1 MRSACIDIGSNTT
14 RLLVAERDP
23 ARAGGLRE
31 LAVERV
37 FTAIGA
43 VAAADGTLPTGKIAE
58 VVDVVAAQ
66 VASARRHGT
75 VQIRAV
81 ATAAVRRA
89 PNRAALV
96 DALARAGVEL
106 DVLTGEEEAH
116 LAFAGALA
124 SLPTAPAGTVAVVDV
139 GGGSTEVVVGRAG
152 AGPGWW
158 ASLPVGSSSL
168 TGACVRHDPPSPACL
183 DALFAAVQDAFA
195 AVSPPPA
202 ELALAVGGS
211 ATALIALA
219 GADPRPRGASLWADV
234 SNGAAAAV
242 DDRSLERALTA
253 LTAAPVAETALRLG
267 LHPERVRVLPAGITL
282 LARASLVFV
291 GRLEIARGG
300 LREGVILE
308 LLGQAG
314 RSSIQ

>member
-1 MRSACIDIGSNTT
+1 MRCACIDIGSNTT

-23 ARAGGLRE
+23 ARAGGLRA
-31 LAVERV
+31 LTAERV

-43 VAAADGTLPTGKIAE
+43 GAGDDGTLPTAKIAE
-58 VVDVVAAQ
+58 VVDVVTAQ

-75 VQIRAV
+75 DQIRAV

-89 PNRAALV
+89 PNRAALIG
-96 DALARAGVEL
+96 ALARAGVEL

-124 SLPTAPAGTVAVVDV
+124 SLPTPPAGTVAVVDV

-152 AGPGWW
+152 AGPVWW

-168 TGACVRHDPPSPACL
+168 TGSCVRHDPPSPACL
-183 DALFAAVQDAFA
+183 DALAAAVREAFA

-211 ATALIALA
+211 ATSLIALA
-219 GADPRPRGASLWADV
+219 GADPCSRGASLWADL
-234 SNGAAAAV
+234 SNGATAAL
-242 DDRSLERALTA
+242 DDRSLERALAA
-253 LTAAPVAETALRLG
+253 LTATSVAETALRLG
-267 LHPERVRVLPAGITL
+267 LHPERVRVLPAGIAL

-300 LREGVILE
+300 LREGVVLE
-308 LLGQAG
+308 LLG
-314 RSSIQ
+314 